1 MCGTAPHAIAR
12 DATKGGGEARKGSHR
27 AGDPGSAPG
36 VEAPEWELRDA
47 AGIVSGVGWEF

>member
-12 DATKGGGEARKGSHR
+12 DATEGGGKARQGGHQAR
-27 AGDPGSAPG
+27 DPGSAPG
-36 VEAPEWELRDA
+36 VE